1 MYRAQAEKAAEATLS
16 WEGGADYEG
25 GGTPDEVG
33 SPLGPPGEG
42 AANALVD
49 ALSGAMY
56 DVAHTG
62 AKRVAQL
69 CQVPT
74 GLACWA
80 LELLEEQACTVRAL
94 LLSFFRFQFL
104 SLVLF
109 CCALLLCPSRS
120 AARDGQGLHP
130 LCSVRAPFRCD
141 LHAIMR
147 KTKGLLALA
156 ADCAASSFFP
166 VQQSASRWSAGH
178 AEP

>member
-16 WEGGADYEG
+16 WEGGADYAG
-25 GGTPDEVG
+25 GGTPDEGG
-33 SPLGPPGEG
+33 SPTGPPGGEG

-80 LELLEEQACTVRAL
+80 LELLEEQACTVRAPL
-94 LLSFFRFQFL
+94 AE
-104 SLVLF
+104 LF
-109 CCALLLCPSRS
+109 P
-120 AARDGQGLHP
+120 
-130 LCSVRAPFRCD
+130 
-141 LHAIMR
+141 I
-147 KTKGLLALA
+147 
-156 ADCAASSFFP
+156 
-166 VQQSASRWSAGH
+166 
-178 AEP
+178 